1 MRTTIQSLAVLL
13 LLAPLS
19 SMGQSEATYE
29 IIFDSNWSQATHPH
43 TSGSLPS
50 QAHWSPFAIAVHNDQ
65 VDFLSMGD
73 LASQGIENI
82 AETGNTSVFLQD
94 VNTAITNGTAKE
106 GFQAGDIDDALG
118 SVIFDVVLTE
128 EYPLLTILSMIA
140 PSPDW
145 FVATDGLELFDGT
158 NWTQE
163 IILDVYAYDAGTDTG
178 VDYQSA
184 NTDANPPQV
193 ISSLQGV
200 TPFSSEKIGSFT
212 VTLSTLLGIEE
223 TSLDTKTRIYPNP
236 STGIFQLQNSTNETL
251 TVTIVNALGQKV
263 FGEGNVR
270 ESKVISLADFPTGI
284 YFLYLETPS
293 GSVVTKK
300 LVKQ

>member
-163 IILDVYAYDAGTDTG
+163 IILDVYAYDAGTDNG

-263 FGEGNVR
+263 FGEGNVGT
-270 ESKVISLADFPTGI
+270 SKLISLEDFPSGI
-284 YFLYLETPS
+284 YFMYLETSS
-293 GSVVTKK
+293 GAVTTKK